1 MAFTNLTFPFG
12 SKLTSTQ
19 LNQIQGNFTALV
31 EQATDAPE
39 MKGINAAYVI
49 IFSVGQAQVI
59 DGKNV
64 SSVTFAGDSV
74 HSTYT
79 INWSKTFSSANYC
92 TNFQAVS
99 KDGRIGRNF
108 NLMNGPNKTTTTMD
122 VYARLSDED
131 NTQGTNPQQIFVM
144 AWESR

>member
-1 MAFTNLTFPFG
+1 MAFTDLSFAFG

-19 LNQIQGNFTALV
+19 LNQIQGNFIAIAQQQ
-31 EQATDAPE
+31 EGAPK
-39 MKGINAAYVI
+39 MDGINVAYVT
-49 IFSVGQAQVI
+49 IFSNAQAAVI
-59 DGKNV
+59 TGKNV
-64 SSVTFAGDSV
+64 TSVTFAGDSV

-79 INWSKTFSSANYC
+79 INWSKTFSSTNYC

-144 AWESR
+144 AWES

>member
-1 MAFTNLTFPFG
+1 MAFTDLSFAFG

-19 LNQIQGNFTALV
+19 LNQIQGNFIAIAQQQ
-31 EQATDAPE
+31 EGAPK
-39 MKGINAAYVI
+39 MDGINVAYVT
-49 IFSVGQAQVI
+49 IFSNAQAAVI
-59 DGKNV
+59 TGKNV
-64 SSVTFAGDSV
+64 TSVTFAGDAV

-79 INWSKTFSSANYC
+79 INWSKTFSSTNYC

-122 VYARLSDED
+122 VYARFSDED

-144 AWESR
+144 AWES

>member
-1 MAFTNLTFPFG
+1 MAFTNLNFAFG

-19 LNQIQGNFTALV
+19 LNQIQGNFTAIAQQQDGSPAMD
-31 EQATDAPE
+31 E
-39 MKGINAAYVI
+39 INEAYI
-49 IFSVGQAQVI
+49 TFFANTKAELIT
-59 DGKNV
+59 GKNV
-64 SSVTFAGDSV
+64 TSVTFAGDSQ
-74 HSTYT
+74 HSTYL
-79 INWSKTFSSANYC
+79 INWSKTFSSSNYC

-108 NLMNGPNKTTTTMD
+108 NLNNSTKDASSMT

-131 NTQGTNPQQIFVM
+131 NTEGTNPQQVFVM